1 MSAIAKRC
9 PQIIILGYDDRV
21 KKITIAKIILSALAV
36 GGVLTIVA
44 IAPNS
49 LQMLKMF
56 GINKKR
62 YKSQSVYRT
71 LKRMEKQNIIKVIKE
86 MNNKTTISIT
96 RNGKKRLVEYSI
108 DDMEIKKPK
117 IWDGKWRI
125 ISFDIPEKQKTARE
139 ALRMKLK
146 DFDFYHLQKSLFAC
160 PFPCRDE
167 IDFVSEIF
175 KIRKHITY
183 FETSTI
189 TNELA
194 MKKYFNLL

>member
-1 MSAIAKRC
+1 M
-9 PQIIILGYDDRV
+9 
-21 KKITIAKIILSALAV
+21 KKITIAKIVLSALAV

-71 LKRMEKQNIIKVIKE
+71 LKRMEKQDIIKIVKE

-96 RNGKKRLVEYSI
+96 RNGKKRLVKYSI

-175 KIRKHITY
+175 KIRKYITY

-189 TNELA
+189 TNELVL
-194 MKKYFNLL
+194 KKHFNLL

>member
-1 MSAIAKRC
+1 M
-9 PQIIILGYDDRV
+9 
-21 KKITIAKIILSALAV
+21 KKVTIAKIILSVLAV

-56 GINKKR
+56 GVDKKR

-71 LKRMEKQNIIKVIKE
+71 LKRMEKQNVIKIIKE
-86 MNNKTTISIT
+86 TGNRTTISIT
-96 RNGKKRLVEYSI
+96 RDGKKKLAEYNI

-125 ISFDIPEKQKTARE
+125 ISFDIPEKQKMARD
-139 ALRMKLK
+139 ALRIKLQ
-146 DFDFYHLQKSLFAC
+146 DFNFYHLQKSLFAC

-189 TNELA
+189 TNELVL
-194 MKKYFNLL
+194 KKHFNLL

>member
-1 MSAIAKRC
+1 M
-9 PQIIILGYDDRV
+9 
-21 KKITIAKIILSALAV
+21 KKITIAKIVLSVLAV
-36 GGVLTIVA
+36 GGVITIAA

-56 GINKKR
+56 GLGKKR

-71 LKRMEKQNIIKVIKE
+71 LKRMEKQNTIEIIKE
-86 MNNKTTISIT
+86 TDDKTTISIT
-96 RNGKKRLVEYSI
+96 KDGKKKMIEYNI
-108 DDMEIKKPK
+108 DDMKIEKPK
-117 IWDGKWRI
+117 KWDGKWRI

-167 IDFVSEIF
+167 IDFVSEVF

-183 FETSTI
+183 FETSNI

-194 MKKYFNLL
+194 MRKYFNLF

>member
-1 MSAIAKRC
+1 M
-9 PQIIILGYDDRV
+9 
-21 KKITIAKIILSALAV
+21 KKATIAKIVLSVLAV
-36 GGVLTIVA
+36 GGVITIVA

-56 GINKKR
+56 GLDKKR
-62 YKSQSVYRT
+62 YKSQSVYKAI
-71 LKRMEKQNIIKVIKE
+71 KRMEKQNIIRVIKE
-86 MNNKTTISIT
+86 TDDKTTISIT
-96 RNGKKRLVEYSI
+96 RDGKKKLAEYNI

-139 ALRMKLK
+139 ALRMKLR

-175 KIRKHITY
+175 KIGKHITY

-189 TNELA
+189 TNELTL
-194 MKKYFNLL
+194 KKYFGLF

>member
-1 MSAIAKRC
+1 M
-9 PQIIILGYDDRV
+9 
-21 KKITIAKIILSALAV
+21 KKVTIAKIVLSVLAV
-36 GGVLTIVA
+36 GGVLAIAA

-56 GINKKR
+56 GIDKKR
-62 YKSQSVYRT
+62 YKSQSVYKA
-71 LKRMEKQNIIKVIKE
+71 LKRMEKQNIIKVVKE
-86 MNNKTTISIT
+86 TDSKTTISIT
-96 RNGKKRLVEYSI
+96 RDGKKKLVEYNI

-139 ALRMKLK
+139 ALRTKLK

-183 FETSTI
+183 FETSNI

-194 MKKYFNLL
+194 MKKYFNLF

>member
-1 MSAIAKRC
+1 M
-9 PQIIILGYDDRV
+9 V

-56 GINKKR
+56 GVNKKR